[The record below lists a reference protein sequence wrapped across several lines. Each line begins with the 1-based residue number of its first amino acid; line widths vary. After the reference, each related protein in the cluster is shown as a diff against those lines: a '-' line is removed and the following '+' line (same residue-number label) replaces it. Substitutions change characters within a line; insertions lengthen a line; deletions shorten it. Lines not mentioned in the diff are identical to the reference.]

1 MAVKEKEK
9 KEERVKPGGHPP
21 RYYLGESVQLA
32 IDIYENAGGNATLD
46 EFSDIT
52 GNTRKSSS
60 FIRKLQTLKHYGLVV
75 TDEEKIRLSEI
86 GERIAAPQDQAEKNA
101 GLKTAFLQIEPFKV
115 VYDKF
120 VGKILPQ
127 DEFLKNAFTQ
137 QENIPQKLASDWI
150 NHFQTSGKF
159 AGLLMDR
166 GDGKLQVRGIASDK
180 TPKVESAN
188 DDNKIDNDKPDVIIS
203 DSPKP
208 PPQQQSSTAKTPYD
222 FLVEIFKG
230 ADMTDEEEAAVFTLF
245 RFLKRQ
251 HTGPRPV
258 ENDGESSS
266 A

>member
-1 MAVKEKEK
+1 MESKKEK
-9 KEERVKPGGHPP
+9 KREERVKPGGHPP

-32 IDIYENAGGNATLD
+32 IDIYEKAGGNATLD

-60 FIRKLQTLKHYGLVV
+60 FVRKLQTLKHYGLVV
-75 TDEEKIRLSEI
+75 TDEENIRLSDI

-101 GLKTAFLQIEPFKV
+101 ALKTAFLQIEPFQL
-115 VYDKF
+115 VYEKF

-150 NHFQTSGKF
+150 IHFQSSGKF

-166 GDGKLQVRGIASDK
+166 EDGKLQVRGMASDK
-180 TPKVESAN
+180 TPKTQMVN
-188 DDNKIDNDKPDVIIS
+188 DGHKPENDKPDAIMS
-203 DSPKP
+203 ESPKP
-208 PPQQQSSTAKTPYD
+208 PPQQQFMAKTSYD

-251 HTGPRPV
+251 HIGPRPV
-258 ENDGESSS
+258 ANDGELSSV
-266 A
+266 